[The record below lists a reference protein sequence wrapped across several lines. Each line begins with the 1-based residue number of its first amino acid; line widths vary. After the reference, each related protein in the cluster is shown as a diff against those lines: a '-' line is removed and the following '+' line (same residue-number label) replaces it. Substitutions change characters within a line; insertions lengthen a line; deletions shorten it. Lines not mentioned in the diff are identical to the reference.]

1 MTNYVNFQAIAENH
15 KRQAHQR
22 RITSGEK
29 RILSL
34 QKEEERLNGQMP

>member
-1 MTNYVNFQAIAENH
+1 MTNYVNFQAIAEDY
-15 KRQAHQR
+15 KRQAQQR
-22 RITSGEK
+22 RITSGER